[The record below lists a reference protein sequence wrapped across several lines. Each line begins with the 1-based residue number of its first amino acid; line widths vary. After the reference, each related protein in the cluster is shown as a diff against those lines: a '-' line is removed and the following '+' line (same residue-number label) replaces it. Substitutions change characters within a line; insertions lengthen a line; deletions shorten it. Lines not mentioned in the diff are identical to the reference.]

1 MEREV
6 KGFRTLNA
14 LKKAYELTL
23 VVYQLSKKLPQEE
36 LYGLSSP
43 EGRSISAGK
52 YRGRI

>member
-14 LKKAYELTL
+14 WKKAYELTL
-23 VVYQLSKKLPQEE
+23 VVYQLSKKFPRE
-36 LYGLSSP
+36 GLSSP
-43 EGRSISAGK
+43 EGRRISAGK